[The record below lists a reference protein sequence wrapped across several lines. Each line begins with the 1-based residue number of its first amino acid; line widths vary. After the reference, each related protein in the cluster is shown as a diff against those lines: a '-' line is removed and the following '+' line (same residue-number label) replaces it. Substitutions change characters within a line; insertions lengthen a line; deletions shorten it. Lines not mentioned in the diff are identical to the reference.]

1 MTLVDA
7 SNCEAINEAITV
19 GNVFEEYLDDEF
31 LNVVANDYPFAF
43 LDEYQ
48 STAGGF
54 AQIYD
59 SVVDFSNVRMTN
71 CRVAEEFGLNL
82 AFGGGLFMAGW
93 NAFHMTESSIVH
105 STVESVFGA
114 GYTFGGGLFCYH
126 ISEPVDV
133 DMRITLSSCVIKNCS
148 TSAALD
154 SSGGG
159 VGLAVA
165 GLHRSKII
173 IVECIISDCRATL
186 NEGAAAYSDEELVD
200 HAAHGGGVWALGV
213 EYTQNSFSL
222 AIDISATLVER
233 CSADD
238 SRDEL
243 CRAFNGTNCYAQGG
257 GIMINSGTL
266 SLGHGAAIRDCRATI
281 GASLF
286 PGAGINTY
294 IFPTPPGYWL
304 PTSLCKVYR
313 AACPLAIADEEQSQ
327 ACLRTR
333 EQCSVTADEW
343 VNGSFV
349 TAVVD
354 GTECQ
359 AAGFVQPCDWNLTS
373 AWLGTQIYQ
382 LPQEPVDADL
392 PNPCAA
398 GILGGT
404 AADQM
409 GSAYCAG
416 LCPPGQLCPTP
427 ATVTPQ
433 PCPPGSFCP
442 EGSSVPLACAAGSY
456 SGAVNISSQAQC
468 AQCPEGSYCST
479 GSTEPTQCA
488 PGTYA
493 ANTGLDVC
501 ESCAAGTFQSERGK
515 GFCEPCPNGYYCY
528 AGASVPLPCPAGT
541 YRGYPNGSSVDDCAE
556 CPIGHYCHSEST
568 APTPCPAGRY
578 GDQPGQQRSEC
589 SGPCAAGHFCRE
601 GSVTPTD
608 SSCPPGTDNP
618 TPGGASTSSCLP
630 CGAGT
635 YAPANGT
642 ENCLTCDPGTFQ
654 GAVGQ
659 TSCDVCSVGSY
670 CPRGAT
676 QPLLCEAGRFGDSAG
691 LTNSTCTGPCSPG
704 YYCEAGSQEPT
715 RGACPPGSANPFYGA
730 QSAESCVPCP
740 VGQAANT
747 SASTACTPCSAGTYA
762 PSQGRRQCLP
772 CPRQTAA
779 TEGSAQC
786 DLCAE
791 GYYKLDEDATTENSC
806 KACPEGAICSIGT
819 KLSTLVLK
827 AGYWRLTPRALI
839 LTKCEDPNGVERCR
853 GGESKVVEGNGYC
866 APFLHGP
873 ECKGCSEGS
882 YYDAAQGRCRDC
894 KIAWTL
900 MACLTTVLLIFVAI
914 LAAATKLINP
924 NTKLHP
930 RRKMLKKLQRNL
942 RSLAL
947 ALSSV
952 GAMAKL
958 KILLAF
964 LQISQAFS
972 TVYAV
977 HFPSTLTSWTWI
989 LGIFRMQ
996 YWFFPP
1002 FHCTNLS
1009 YENYILTQAMLPL
1022 AVVALVMAVCVALS
1036 LSRAFEVSSRMRV
1049 WANDFRN
1056 LLVDHRQGHRKGEK
1070 DVGKRTGRDTKS
1082 SANSKAISS
1091 GDQGCRIS
1099 NAARM
1104 SIAACDPPA
1113 DPPSIRA
1120 KAAVTTGLLVAL
1132 PFALYITF
1140 FFAAPICC
1148 DIFRSWLCESYQV
1161 DVTELSQ
1168 RAFLRANLDV
1178 VCSDSQNDSKEH
1190 DSITRV
1196 SLWLI
1201 FVWPVGMLILYAG
1214 LLCACKNN
1222 IIGRVRSQLSDAT
1235 IFLHRDYHD
1244 YAFWWETFELLRRT
1258 TLVGWV
1264 LLIPHEKQF
1273 IRLITGLLVSQICL
1287 TVLLLVRPYK
1297 MHSDFQLASLSQV
1310 CMIFL
1315 FVCAIIISQW
1325 GTVAD
1330 YANSE
1335 VAESVLGIDS
1345 DDEVAI
1351 IMLALTASVVST
1363 LLALFAFQTYL
1374 VKRARQIEDKY
1385 STCTM
1390 NPPIFAWRLESSYA
1404 AFLSH
1409 YKAECAADA
1418 RFLHDSLRKMLRCP
1432 IYLDSSTLSDLRWA
1446 LGDR

>member
-762 PSQGRRQCLP
+762 PSQGRSDCLP
-772 CPRQTAA
+772 CPARTAS
-779 TEGSAQC
+779 TESSTQC
-786 DLCAE
+786 DLCAS
-791 GYYKLDEDATTENSC
+791 GYYKLDEDAATESTC
-806 KACPEGAICSIGT
+806 KECPEGAICPVGT
-819 KLSTLVLK
+819 ELSTLVLK

-839 LTKCEDPNGVERCR
+839 LTKCEDPNGDERCR
-853 GGESKVVEGNGYC
+853 GGRSDFEKENVYC
-866 APFLHGP
+866 APNSAGP
-873 ECKGCSEGS
+873 ECMECIGGG
-882 YYDAAQGRCRDC
+882 YFDTTLGQCREC
-894 KIAWTL
+894 IIAWITL
-900 MACLTTVLLIFVAI
+900 TVCTAFTVIFIAAVVAAHALTHPD
-914 LAAATKLINP
+914 TKLQP
-924 NTKLHP
+924 PQK
-930 RRKMLKKLQRNL
+930 RLKKWQRRL
-942 RSLAL
+942 RSLN
-947 ALSSV
+947 
-952 GAMAKL
+952 
-958 KILLAF
+958 LAF
-964 LQISQAFS
+964 SSLGIIAKMKIILSFVQISSAFS
-972 TVYAV
+972 TVYV
-977 HFPSTLTSWTWI
+977 VQFPSSYTSWTTI
-989 LGIFRMQ
+989 LSYISFE
-996 YWFFPP
+996 YWFYPP
-1002 FHCTNLS
+1002 FACTSLS
-1009 YENYILTQAMLPL
+1009 FENYVLIESMLPL
-1022 AVVALVMAVCVALS
+1022 IAIALAMAVCVAFS
-1036 LSRAFEVSSRMRV
+1036 VNRAFSVGSRV
-1049 WANDFRN
+1049 LLWAKDRQHKGK
-1056 LLVDHRQGHRKGEK
+1056 DHQHGRRGASKETS
-1070 DVGKRTGRDTKS
+1070 KRLGRDTNAG
-1082 SANSKAISS
+1082 ANGTTIVNDNH
-1091 GDQGCRIS
+1091 GIRIS
-1099 NAARM
+1099 TAARN
-1104 SIAACDPPA
+1104 SLVAAPPA
-1113 DPPSIRA
+1113 RA
-1120 KAAVTTGLLVAL
+1120 KTAITTGLVLAL
-1132 PFALYITF
+1132 PFALYTTF
-1140 FFAAPICC
+1140 ISAAPVCST
-1148 DIFRSWLCESYQV
+1148 IFRAWLCESYQV

-1168 RAFLRANLDV
+1168 RAFLRANLNV
-1178 VCSDSQNDSKEH
+1178 VCSDSQNDSEAH

-1201 FVWPVGMLILYAG
+1201 FVWPVGMAVLYAS
-1214 LLCACKNN
+1214 LLFACKNN
-1222 IIGRVRSQLSDAT
+1222 IIGRVRSKLYDAT
-1235 IFLHRDYHD
+1235 VFLHRDYTD
-1244 YAFWWETFELLRRT
+1244 FAFWWEPFEFVRRT
-1258 TLVGWV
+1258 ALTGWV

-1273 IRLITGLLVSQICL
+1273 MRLIAGLLISQISF
-1287 TVLLLVRPYK
+1287 TILLMVRPYK
-1297 MHSDFQLASLSQV
+1297 LRSDFQLASLSQV
-1310 CMIFL
+1310 CLIFL
-1315 FVCAIIISQW
+1315 FVCALVISQW
-1325 GTVAD
+1325 GTISQYTNIEIAQ
-1330 YANSE
+1330 AI
-1335 VAESVLGIDS
+1335 LGIAS
-1345 DDEVAI
+1345 EDEVAN
-1351 IMLALTASVVST
+1351 IMLALTVSVVFM
-1363 LLALFAFQTYL
+1363 LLVLGAFQAYL
-1374 VKRARQIEDKY
+1374 IRKERRLEDKY

-1390 NPPIFAWRLESSYA
+1390 NPPIFAWQLESTYA